1 MTLMPRQ
8 PAPALSAKLSGGGVW
23 TLGADKPSAFDMIV
37 VYRGLHCP
45 ICKTYLGELES
56 KLPEFEKRGVNVV
69 AISTDSQERA
79 DKTRAEWGLAKLRV
93 GYDLPIATARAWN
106 LYISSAI
113 RDGEPPQFSEPGLFL
128 IKPDGSLFYASRSSA
143 PWGRPP
149 LDQMLRG
156 IDVAIERKMPAR
168 GEL

>member
-1 MTLMPRQ
+1 MTLTPRQ
-8 PAPALSAKLSGGGVW
+8 AAPALSFTLTDGNTW
-23 TLGADKPSAFDMIV
+23 TLGKEQPATFDMIV

-56 KLPEFEKRGVNVV
+56 KLPEFAKRGVNVV
-69 AISTDSQERA
+69 AVSTDSQDRA
-79 DKTRAEWGLAKLRV
+79 EKAKAEWGLTNLKL
-93 GYDLPIATARAWN
+93 GYGLAIADARTWQ
-106 LYISSAI
+106 LYISGSI
-113 RDGEPPQFSEPGLFL
+113 REAEPAQFSEPGLFL
-128 IKPDGSLFYASRSSA
+128 IKPDGTLFYASRSSA

-156 IDVAIERKMPAR
+156 IDVATERKMPAR

>member
-1 MTLMPRQ
+1 MTVKPRQ
-8 PAPALSAKLSGGGVW
+8 PSPSLTAKLTGGGSW
-23 TLGADKPSAFDMIV
+23 SLGTDKPAAYDMIV
-37 VYRGLHCP
+37 IYRGLHCP

-56 KLPEFEKRGVNVV
+56 KLPEFEKRGVNVI

-79 DKTRAEWGLAKLRV
+79 NKAKAEWGLTNLRV
-93 GYDLPIATARAWN
+93 GYDLPIETARAWE
-106 LYISSAI
+106 LYISSSI
-113 RDGEPPQFSEPGLFL
+113 REGEPPQFSEPGLFL
-128 IKPDGSLFYASRSSA
+128 VKPDGTLFFSSRTSA

-156 IDVAIERKMPAR
+156 IDIATERKMPAR